1 MKFYILIIATTFMV
15 ACGNKTKGAE
25 TLADTK
31 HVDSTML
38 SDGATFDS
46 PKLLS
51 VEAVEKRI
59 RVCFQ
64 EVNKMAVDNP
74 IDIRSLDKQF
84 CSKDFLEI
92 EDKLYKKVRE
102 NRAMFDGDD
111 GHHWL
116 AGIASPSKIDSIKA
130 ELLSGN
136 QAHADV
142 WLSDEYGR
150 KGYLKIILNLE
161 NGTWKLHNWI
171 DEEVFLKGSL
181 FDWMQS
187 VVDDSEM
194 KDGGS

>member
-1 MKFYILIIATTFMV
+1 MV

-92 EDKLYKKVRE
+92 EDKLYKK
-102 NRAMFDGDD
+102 
-111 GHHWL
+111 
-116 AGIASPSKIDSIKA
+116 ASYYQDNMNKIPKNAIR
-130 ELLSGN
+130 
-136 QAHADV
+136 
-142 WLSDEYGR
+142 Y
-150 KGYLKIILNLE
+150 
-161 NGTWKLHNWI
+161 
-171 DEEVFLKGSL
+171 
-181 FDWMQS
+181 
-187 VVDDSEM
+187 
-194 KDGGS
+194 